1 MDQLKTYLTKLKQSV
16 IKDYLM
22 TSREIVIKLIDANL
36 ITGEEAFTLIN
47 DILVA
52 EIKAAMETLKESS
65 QSDNLHLKW
74 NQDNWKVTSTPWT
87 NTWGTIG
94 SSTISGTGDCSAVY
108 TGINSSSITAATGY
122 DQDALCIKDE
132 IGSFLNK

>member
-1 MDQLKTYLTKLKQSV
+1 MDRLKIYLTKLKQSV

-52 EIKAAMETLKESS
+52 EIKAAMETLKESDHS
-65 QSDNLHLKW
+65 NSLGLKW
-74 NQDNWKVTSTPWT
+74 NGVDWSDYITTGT
-87 NTWGTIG
+87 TTW
-94 SSTISGTGDCSAVY
+94 SGTASAPTYNDMLTTV
-108 TGINSSSITAATGY
+108 SS
-122 DQDALCIKDE
+122 K
-132 IGSFLNK
+132 